1 MTSPTSPFGKD
12 LLRDSRDFSLVLGGP
27 LFQLLR
33 RAHMSGDAL
42 ELMRRRAI
50 IIPLFAW
57 LPLLVLSTLEGH
69 ALGGSVAVPFLRD
82 VDIHIRFLAAMPL
95 LIVAELVVHQR
106 MRFVVKQF
114 LERGL
119 VPANASRN
127 FEAAIASAFR
137 LRNSV
142 RAEVVL
148 IVIVYL
154 VGISLVWRHY
164 TALSTATWYATPT
177 AAGMS
182 LSLTGWWYGYVSLPL
197 FQFLLIR
204 WYFRIFIW
212 TRFLWQMS
220 RIDLSLVPTHPDRVG
235 GLGFLSNTA
244 YAFIPLAAAH
254 GALLSGLI
262 ANRIFY
268 LGDGLLDFKVEVA
281 VLLVF
286 LLCLVFGPLMVFA
299 PRLAQAKRTGL
310 REYGTLAE
318 RYVREF
324 DAKWLRGGAPADERL
339 VGSGDIQSLAD
350 LGNSF
355 EVVRTMRMA
364 PVTKEAVFQL
374 AAATLAPVVPLALT
388 MMSLEDLLKKLLQT
402 LF

>member
-220 RIDLSLVPTHPDRVG
+220 RIDLSLVPTHPDRVA